1 MKSKGDKKRL
11 IEVMQRLDKT
21 FKPKLNESVNNTDPT
36 KEEMVNF
43 LKNKFKGLVDFN
55 DSGTDF
61 DIESAIYWFASNY
74 YNGQWSNL
82 YSVLSTS
89 QFKPG
94 PSHRSIEDEES
105 EIGNEMYNALANE
118 YGGDSDAQFS
128 DESVVPATEGYNKWS
143 QSQDAWAEIEGGGR
157 TERGKNL
164 QKKVNLDK
172 KGELGSGSGS
182 SHVPEYYYSY
192 DSEDAISNINNL
204 TQGQIDAMNNKRR
217 DSMEQDVRRSMSRGN
232 GGWGMD
238 ENNEMNLP
246 TKDGKSIMVSIPN
259 SKEIFINGDPIEEI
273 LESVGDDEAVGNF
286 PNGKINFNTYFD
298 WITHRPGGV
307 TEETFNNNRLFRVNI
322 EYLVK
327 AYDKYKEEEGIYE
340 NKNMKKDGKQRL
352 FEVMGRVDPTFK
364 PSAKLLREWNF
375 DKKKDE
381 DKEEGKESEEHEE
394 KEKKE
399 TSGKKKWN
407 FEKKEDKETKEH
419 EESETPKEEREEHED
434 KKELDEVKP
443 KTKIPVNMIAKV
455 GGNKLK
461 EGKYDYND
469 DDDPDAGH
477 TVNGKLLSPEEY
489 RKWKEEEGEYEPDV
503 DRWRKRR

>member
-157 TERGKNL
+157 TDTGKNL

-238 ENNEMNLP
+238 E
-246 TKDGKSIMVSIPN
+246 
-259 SKEIFINGDPIEEI
+259 SKLN
-273 LESVGDDEAVGNF
+273 
-286 PNGKINFNTYFD
+286 
-298 WITHRPGGV
+298 
-307 TEETFNNNRLFRVNI
+307 
-322 EYLVK
+322 
-327 AYDKYKEEEGIYE
+327 E
-340 NKNMKKDGKQRL
+340 NKTTENMKKDGKQRL

-469 DDDPDAGH
+469 DDDDPDAGH

>member
-238 ENNEMNLP
+238 E
-246 TKDGKSIMVSIPN
+246 
-259 SKEIFINGDPIEEI
+259 SKLN
-273 LESVGDDEAVGNF
+273 
-286 PNGKINFNTYFD
+286 
-298 WITHRPGGV
+298 
-307 TEETFNNNRLFRVNI
+307 
-322 EYLVK
+322 
-327 AYDKYKEEEGIYE
+327 E
-340 NKNMKKDGKQRL
+340 NKTTENMKKDGKQRL

-419 EESETPKEEREEHED
+419 EESETPKEEKEEHED

-469 DDDPDAGH
+469 DDDDPDAGH